1 MRKPLD
7 PEYIAKLRDSWS
19 NDRKTEMVEYPI
31 YLQKLLYDTD
41 IDYDKLTALMA
52 KLFATKSYEHDEL
65 VDAISNLRD
74 FCEDNLEYLAKKE
87 CDSDP
92 LRFDNSDDYWEE
104 R

>member
-1 MRKPLD
+1 MRKSLD
-7 PEYIAKLRDSWS
+7 LESIAKLRDSWI
-19 NDRKTEMVEYPI
+19 NDRKAEMVEDPI

-41 IDYDKLTALMA
+41 IDYDRLTALMA
-52 KLFATKSYEHDEL
+52 RLFAAKSYEHDNL
-65 VDAISNLRD
+65 IDAISNLRD
-74 FCEDNLEYLAKKE
+74 FCEDNLEYLAEKE

>member
-1 MRKPLD
+1 MSTRT
-7 PEYIAKLRDSWS
+7 EWI
-19 NDRKTEMVEYPI
+19 NDRKTEMVEDPI

-41 IDYDKLTALMA
+41 IDYDKLTALMVILFKA
-52 KLFATKSYEHDEL
+52 KYEKDSL
-65 VDAISNLRD
+65 IDAISNLRD
-74 FCEDNLEYLAKKE
+74 FCEDNLEYLAEKE

>member
-7 PEYIAKLRDSWS
+7 PEYIAKLRDSWI
-19 NDRKTEMVEYPI
+19 NDRKSEMVEDPI

-41 IDYDKLTALMA
+41 IDYDKLTALIALLFKA
-52 KLFATKSYEHDEL
+52 KYEKDSL
-65 VDAISNLRD
+65 IDAISNLRD
-74 FCEDNLEYLAKKE
+74 FCEDNLEYLAEKE

-92 LRFDNSDDYWEE
+92 LRFSTRDDYLEE